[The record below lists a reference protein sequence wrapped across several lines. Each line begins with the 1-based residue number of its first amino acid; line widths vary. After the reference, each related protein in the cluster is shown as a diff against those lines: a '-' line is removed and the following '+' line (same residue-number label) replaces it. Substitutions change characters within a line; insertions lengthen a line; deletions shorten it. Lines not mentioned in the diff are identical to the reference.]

1 MRWFLS
7 CLVLCV
13 FIASIG
19 GGDGRAEKP
28 AGLAAFMRLKLAHS
42 QKMLEG
48 IAVEDF
54 RLIEKSA
61 QDLGLLSHEE
71 AWQVFETPE
80 YLRHGEEFRRSIDT
94 IRKAAAEK
102 NVDGAAL
109 GYVGMTLNCVN
120 CHKYVRDVRMAEVP
134 RLERPAVSGE

>member
-1 MRWFLS
+1 MRLLS
-7 CLVLCV
+7 CLVLGV
-13 FIASIG
+13 LIVAIG
-19 GGDGRAEKP
+19 GGGRAEKP
-28 AGLAAFMRLKLAHS
+28 ADTATFMRMKLAHS

-61 QDLGLLSHEE
+61 QDLRLLSHEE
-71 AWQVFETPE
+71 SWQVFQTPD
-80 YLRHGEEFRRSIDT
+80 YLRHSEEFRRSVET

-120 CHKYVRDVRMAEVP
+120 CHKYVRDVRMANGP
-134 RLERPAVSGE
+134 SFDMPAQSGE